1 MREVIM
7 RLQQHIDLISDNLGY
22 EVSENLEQKLQGI
35 VWIGIENDY
44 KEGFQDLKEALQQLN
59 FIQLNVDTI

>member
-7 RLQQHIDLISDNLGY
+7 RLQQHIDLISDRLGF
-22 EVSENLEQKLQGI
+22 EVSENIEQKLQNI

-44 KEGFQDLKEALQQLN
+44 KEGFPDLIEALQQLN

>member
-7 RLQQHIDLISDNLGY
+7 SLQQHIDLISDRLGY
-22 EVSENLEQKLQGI
+22 EVSENLEQKLQSI

-44 KEGFQDLKEALQQLN
+44 KEGFPDLKEALQ
-59 FIQLNVDTI
+59 